1 MYKYLGSTDI
11 YLYDLLGVLG
21 YLPIIFSSF
30 SKKRLNDKLNYPGSI
45 SLYLCDYFSL
55 INKKSKYADLDYW
68 AKKENSLVFIIQVL
82 SFTFSGEVFG
92 SFIGA
97 RTDVYGYLIFTPIFM
112 YIFCYLLG
120 VNPLKQLDVIT
131 PSSAF
136 VISFLKIGCFT
147 AGCCSGFEWSYGF
160 YNHVTERREFPIQ
173 LIEALIYFIIFI
185 FITCY
190 KDKIKKGTLYPMYIT
205 VYSFTKFLLQFFRAD
220 EKIFLVFNI
229 HHCLSFIGFF
239 IGLIWLVIVIK
250 YNNSIANKFNRK
262 ISIKIIENK
271 KADIINRKKK
281 KKKRKSNKRHK

>member
-30 SKKRLNDKLNYPGSI
+30 SKKRLNDKLNYPGSL

-68 AKKENSLVFIIQVL
+68 AKKENLLVFIIQVL

-97 RTDVYGYLIFTPIFM
+97 RTDAYGYLIFTPIFI

-136 VISFLKIGCFT
+136 IISILKISCFT
-147 AGCCSGFEWSYGF
+147 AGCCSGFEWSYGL
-160 YNHVTERREFPIQ
+160 YNHSTERYEFPIQ
-173 LIEALIYFIIFI
+173 LIEGLIYFIIFI
-185 FITCY
+185 FILRC
-190 KDKIKKGTLYPMYIT
+190 KEKFKSGTLYPMYIA
-205 VYSFTKFLLQFFRAD
+205 VYSFAKFFLQFLRAD
-220 EKIFLVFNI
+220 EKVFSIFNI
-229 HHCLSFIGFF
+229 HHCLSFIAFF
-239 IGLIWLVIVIK
+239 ISVIWLIVVIK
-250 YNNSIANKFNRK
+250 HNDTIVNKFERK
-262 ISIKIIENK
+262 ISIKFIENK
-271 KADIINRKKK
+271 KADVINRRKEKRRKKRKKK
-281 KKKRKSNKRHK
+281 HK